1 MKTNRLVF
9 LGILA
14 ATLIA
19 ASCSSPLVPSISSS
33 GQTAADPGTQKAVP
47 YAFYTPTSESA
58 LLSADI
64 AAEGYLILRADE
76 SFDPVFLA
84 RKGAEIVGS
93 IQKGEITWYRV
104 KAPGKVVSLI
114 KTLQNVPGVAY
125 AEPDY
130 RYEYDGGFSL
140 PDDPYVASAEYSVY
154 ITRLEEAWATFG
166 FGNYTPYVAAIDTGL
181 NPQHEE
187 FAGRVVRLMSVFES
201 TDGGVTNNYVGD
213 YVDPVEVPL
222 NENWDDGAHG
232 SHVMGTIAANGD
244 NGAGV
249 AGVCWQSNLISYKV
263 FSETDDASG
272 TSWAVYGS
280 LYDLINWKV
289 DQGIDYTIPVN
300 MSLGGDY
307 ASYFAIDMINYGL
320 EENVLVIASMGND
333 GQEVMQYPAGYAG
346 VIAVGATNGRDD
358 LVLFSNTGYHNSVT
372 APGFDIISAGS
383 VGGDT
388 ASRYE
393 WMSGTSMATPFVTGL
408 VTYMLTFD
416 PYLTPGQIKTM
427 LEQSAYDLGEAGYDP
442 RFGYGRVDALATIGN
457 AQYAATQTSDY
468 SDKVI
473 AVQVRNIAQAYDSG
487 VPGYESAVPNQTV
500 YLYDAR
506 DRFVRLTKTNDYGY
520 AIFPMLPPGN
530 YRVSTAYYGHQK
542 QRMFYNFGWSDMV
555 DTTTFNFDVALYN
568 IQTIPNTA
576 YNGGADATDTIIDI
590 YDESGNHIANYDYD
604 YLDSYSLVLE
614 SGHDYYIRITA
625 YASRGGNYGLYIT
638 SSSPNGFINAT
649 DPYRSG
655 TTDFA
660 EPNDTIGTA
669 YTVSQDTAYP
679 LYLVGTEADWFVFSV
694 P

>member
-47 YAFYTPTSESA
+47 YAFYTPTSEAA

-64 AAEGYLILRADE
+64 AAAGYLILRADE
-76 SFDPVFLA
+76 SFDPVFLT
-84 RKGAEIVGS
+84 RKGAEIVGT
-93 IQKGEITWYRV
+93 IQRDGTTWYRV
-104 KAPGKVVSLI
+104 KAPGRVVSLI

-130 RYEYDGGFSL
+130 RYDYKGGFSL

-154 ITRLEEAWATFG
+154 ITRLKDAWATFG
-166 FGNYTPYVAAIDTGL
+166 FGNYTPYVATIDTGL

-187 FAGRVVRLMSVFES
+187 FAGRVVRLMSAFDS
-201 TDGGVTNNYVGD
+201 SDAGASNSYVGD
-213 YVDPVEVPL
+213 YQDLVEVPL
-222 NENWDDGAHG
+222 TENWDDGAHG

-244 NGAGV
+244 NGTGV

-263 FSETDDASG
+263 FSESDDASG

-289 DQGIDYTIPVN
+289 AQGIDYTIPVN

-307 ASYFAIDMINYGL
+307 ASYFAIDVINYGL
-320 EENVLVIASMGND
+320 QENVVVIAAMGND

-358 LVLFSNTGYHNSVT
+358 LVLFSNTGYHNSVC
-372 APGFDIISAGS
+372 APGFDIISTGS

-388 ASRYE
+388 TSRYE

-427 LEQSAYDLGEAGYDP
+427 LEQSAYDLGDEGYDP

-457 AQYAATQTSDY
+457 AQYASSQTSDY

-473 AVQVRNIAQAYDSG
+473 GVQLHNVAESYDNG
-487 VPGYESAVPNQTV
+487 ILGYETAIPNQTV
-500 YLYDAR
+500 YLYDER
-506 DRFVRLTKTNDYGY
+506 GRFVRLTKTNDYGY
-520 AIFPMLPPGN
+520 ALFPMLPPGS
-530 YRVSTAYYGHQK
+530 YRVSTVYNGYQK
-542 QRMFYNFGWSDMV
+542 QRWFYNFGSSDAF
-555 DTTTFNFDVALYN
+555 DTTTFTFDVALYN
-568 IQTIPNTA
+568 IQTLYNDGGNTGQDSVIDV
-576 YNGGADATDTIIDI
+576 YDSGGNLVES
-590 YDESGNHIANYDYD
+590 YDVGM
-604 YLDSYSLVLE
+604 LDSTTAVLKPGETYYIKISMYPGSSAGHYSLWGSTTNRTDDGTGQAALTAGDDAFEDNDDVTHATEIEVDQEYDAYLA
-614 SGHDYYIRITA
+614 DDDWYKIT
-625 YASRGGNYGLYIT
+625 I
-638 SSSPNGFINAT
+638 P
-649 DPYRSG
+649 
-655 TTDFA
+655 
-660 EPNDTIGTA
+660 
-669 YTVSQDTAYP
+669 
-679 LYLVGTEADWFVFSV
+679 
-694 P
+694 